1 MDKIEK
7 KPSYD
12 LVLRKIFD
20 MKIKQGNE
28 MKRVFVDEVLN

>member
-1 MDKIEK
+1 MEK
-7 KPSYD
+7 KNSYD

-28 MKRVFVDEVLN
+28 MKKVFVDEVNTF